1 MTKCYYFWQT
11 VGRGAFGIVQKAKW
25 RGHIV
30 AVKTIENEADNKEFK
45 DEVVFILFHYY
56 IQ

>member
-1 MTKCYYFWQT
+1 M
-11 VGRGAFGIVQKAKW
+11 QKAKW

-45 DEVVFILFHYY
+45 DEVVFILFHYN
-56 IQ
+56 IQWGLSNELAF

>member
-1 MTKCYYFWQT
+1 M
-11 VGRGAFGIVQKAKW
+11 QKAEW

-45 DEVVFILFHYY
+45 DEVVSIFLHYDAVRPF
-56 IQ
+56 

>member
-1 MTKCYYFWQT
+1 M
-11 VGRGAFGIVQKAKW
+11 QKAKW